1 MKAHKTELKAYNNF
15 PKSFVGDDGITY
27 PRKWLED
34 LDTAGREA
42 LGWYEVVDNT
52 ITLGANERAVKSP
65 LVFTGTSIEQ
75 NYTTEAF
82 SAEEIAYNAKLL
94 KDETRAAGMNALT
107 VTTASGKEFDGDE
120 ISQSRMAR
128 AVVSIDPLETTH
140 WVLADNSVALVTRE
154 ELKEA
159 LKLAGLSQTVV
170 WTT

>member
-1 MKAHKTELKAYNNF
+1 MKAHKDELKAYKEF
-15 PKSFVGDDGITY
+15 PKSFVGDDGTTY

-94 KDETRAAGMNALT
+94 KDETRAAGMNGLT
-107 VTTASGKEFDGDE
+107 VTTSSGKEFDGDE

-128 AVVSIDPLETTH
+128 AVSFSQPLDTTQ
-140 WVLADNSVALVTRE
+140 WILADNSVATVTRE
-154 ELKEA
+154 ELIEA
-159 LKLAGLSQTVV
+159 GLLAGQAQTAL